1 MGLAT
6 FRGGVHPFEGKELS
20 MDRAVTV
27 LKPTSGEM
35 VYPLSQHIGAP
46 AKAIVKVGD
55 EVLVGQKIAE
65 AGGFISAVVVS
76 SVSGKVKKI
85 EPRVTAGGAKSISI
99 VIENDGQYTAVE
111 GLGKTG
117 LRQSSASRK
126 SGTLCGKP
134 ALWVSAVRAF
144 RPM

>member
-85 EPRVTAGGAKSISI
+85 EPRVTAGGAKGISI
-99 VIENDGQYTAVE
+99 VIA
-111 GLGKTG
+111 
-117 LRQSSASRK
+117 
-126 SGTLCGKP
+126 KP
-134 ALWVSAVRAF
+134 ALWVSAAQAF
-144 RPM
+144 RPT